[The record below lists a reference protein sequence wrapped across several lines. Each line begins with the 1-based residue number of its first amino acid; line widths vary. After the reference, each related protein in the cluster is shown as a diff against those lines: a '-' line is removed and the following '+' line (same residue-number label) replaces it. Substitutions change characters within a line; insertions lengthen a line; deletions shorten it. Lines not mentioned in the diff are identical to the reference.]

1 MKKKIRFKR
10 GISLITLV
18 ITIVVIIILAASVIL
33 TLGSNNPIERAK
45 EARRLSDKAQMEE
58 KMNILKAQ
66 LMLKNELEGG
76 KTLGDMLVED
86 GTISQDELENG
97 GLINEDEDIIFISDA
112 SGLRKLSENVNNGID
127 YSKKSIYLINN
138 IDLGCTF
145 DETTGELLSGE
156 EFVPIGGRD
165 VTASTEFSQE
175 SYKKAFN
182 GEFDGN
188 SYKITNLYINRNQDG
203 KLCSGLF
210 GYVYKD
216 GVVSNVTIE
225 NSYISG
231 FYDTGSIVGINVG
244 KIKNCINKATVNA
257 NMLTGGIA
265 GRSTGTIED
274 CINYGNISTTSEQT
288 GGIVGNIG
296 NVNSKTPIVSGCKN
310 YGKIIS
316 SSKHVGG
323 IAGGAWDSTCKIYN
337 CENYGDVGEEKENYE
352 NVGGIAGV
360 AYCEIRN
367 CVNNGTISGNQDVGG
382 ICGATKYKG
391 GELTSISRGQNNG
404 SVFASYARVGG
415 IVGIAES
422 NIEECINYG
431 SITLK
436 GEKAWYG
443 VAGIAGCVA
452 SSAVDL
458 SVERCVNHG
467 KVNMYIAS
475 FNDYSYRTQQ
485 IAGIVANAGMF
496 KNSGK
501 TAYITDCYNTG
512 DISVFGNACVQ
523 IPCGIVNWGRNYVI
537 ENCYNVGEFYNE
549 SANSARGIVI
559 SYDADYKHDVIN
571 CYWLTPSMAA
581 YGNSNTNDGATPKS
595 DEEFKNLADSLGENY
610 KNDTKNVNNG
620 YPILSWE
627 SN

>member
-33 TLGSNNPIERAK
+33 TLGSNNPIEKAK

-66 LMLKNELEGG
+66 LILKNGLEGG
-76 KTLGDMLVED
+76 KTLGEMLVED

-225 NSYISG
+225 DSYISG

-257 NMLTGGIA
+257 NKLTGGIA

-274 CINYGNISTTSEQT
+274 CINYGNINTTSGQT

-296 NVNSKTPIVSGCKN
+296 NVNSNPPIVSGCEN

-316 SSKHVGG
+316 SSNYVGG
-323 IAGGAWDSTCKIYN
+323 IVGGAWDSTCKIYN

-352 NVGGIAGV
+352 NVGGILGV
-360 AYCEIRN
+360 TYGEIQN
-367 CVNNGTISGNQDVGG
+367 CINNGTISGKNNVGG
-382 ICGATKYKG
+382 ICGITIYKNG
-391 GELTSISRGQNNG
+391 NISSTMRCQNNG
-404 SVFASYARVGG
+404 IIIATCSVVGG
-415 IVGIAES
+415 IIGRSSGGNVT
-422 NIEECINYG
+422 ECVNYG
-431 SITLK
+431 DVTLK
-436 GEKAWYG
+436 GDIAHYG
-443 VAGIAGCVA
+443 VSGIVGMMTA
-452 SSAVDL
+452 SSIDL
-458 SVERCVNHG
+458 TVERCVNHG
-467 KVNMYIAS
+467 KVSMYIAS
-475 FNDYSYRTQQ
+475 GNDYKTQQ
-485 IAGIVANAGMF
+485 ISGIVANAGMDA
-496 KNSGK
+496 NSGK
-501 TAYITDCYNTG
+501 TAYITNCYNTG
-512 DISVFGNACVQ
+512 DISVFGNSYVQ

-581 YGNSNTNDGATPKS
+581 YGNANTNDGATPKS

>member
-97 GLINEDEDIIFISDA
+97 GLINEYEDIIFISDA

-156 EFVPIGGRD
+156 EFIPIGGRD
-165 VTASTEFSQE
+165 VTSSIEFSQQ

-257 NMLTGGIA
+257 NKLTGGIA

-274 CINYGNISTTSEQT
+274 CINYGNINTVSSQT

-296 NVNSKTPIVSGCKN
+296 NVHSNPPIVSGCEN

-316 SSKHVGG
+316 SSNYVGG
-323 IAGGAWDSTCKIYN
+323 IVGGAWDSSCRVYN
-337 CENYGDVGEEKENYE
+337 CKNYGNVGEEKENYE
-352 NVGGIAGV
+352 NVGGILGV
-360 AYCEIRN
+360 TYGEIQN
-367 CVNNGTISGNQDVGG
+367 CINNGIISGKNNVGG
-382 ICGATKYKG
+382 ICGITIYKNG
-391 GELTSISRGQNNG
+391 TISSTMRCQNNG
-404 SVFASYARVGG
+404 TIIATCSVAGGIIGKSSGGNVTECVNYGEVTLKGDIAHYGVSG
-415 IVGIAES
+415 IVGMM
-422 NIEECINYG
+422 
-431 SITLK
+431 T
-436 GEKAWYG
+436 
-443 VAGIAGCVA
+443 A
-452 SSAVDL
+452 SSIDL
-458 SVERCVNHG
+458 TVERCVNHG
-467 KVNMYIAS
+467 KVSMYIAS
-475 FNDYSYRTQQ
+475 GNDYRTQQ
-485 IAGIVANAGMF
+485 ISGIVANAGMDA
-496 KNSGK
+496 NSGK

-512 DISVFGNACVQ
+512 DISVFENAYVQ

-537 ENCYNVGEFYNE
+537 ENCYNVGELYNE

-581 YGNSNTNDGATPKS
+581 YGNANTNDGATPKS

>member
-1 MKKKIRFKR
+1 MKKIVNSKK

-18 ITIVVIIILAASVIL
+18 ITIVVIIILAAAVIL
-33 TLGSNNPIERAK
+33 TLGNNNPIEKAK
-45 EARRLSDKAQMEE
+45 EARRIHNKAQMEE

-112 SGLRKLSENVNNGID
+112 SGLRKLSENVNNGTD
-127 YSKKSIYLINN
+127 YSKKSIYLIND

-156 EFVPIGGRD
+156 EFVPIGGTG
-165 VTASTEFSQE
+165 VTAEEEEFSQ
-175 SYKKAFN
+175 SVSPKAFN

-203 KLCSGLF
+203 KFCNGLF

-231 FYDTGSIVGINVG
+231 FYDTGSIVGINIG

-257 NMLTGGIA
+257 NKLTGGIA

-288 GGIVGNIG
+288 GGIVGNIDFG
-296 NVNSKTPIVSGCKN
+296 SLIIVSGCKN

-316 SSKHVGG
+316 SSKRVGG
-323 IAGGAWDSTCKIYN
+323 IVGAAWEKAYTKIYN
-337 CENYGDVGEEKENYE
+337 CENYGDVGEDKENYNE
-352 NVGGIAGV
+352 VGGIVGTTYGEV
-360 AYCEIRN
+360 KN
-367 CVNNGTISGNQDVGG
+367 CKNNGLISGKSDIGG
-382 ICGATKYKG
+382 ICGITKYKG
-391 GELTSISRGQNNG
+391 GELTSISRCQNNG
-404 SVFASYARVGG
+404 SVLASYFRVGG
-415 IVGIAES
+415 IVGLAGS
-422 NIEECINYG
+422 NIVECINYG
-431 SITLK
+431 SVTLK
-436 GEKAWYG
+436 GEKAWFG
-443 VAGIAGCVA
+443 VAGIVGCVT
-452 SSAVDL
+452 SSVVDL

-467 KVNMYIAS
+467 KVSMYIVS
-475 FNDYSYRTQQ
+475 GNDHKTQQ
-485 IAGIVANAGMF
+485 ISGIVANAGM
-496 KNSGK
+496 KANSGK

-512 DISVFGNACVQ
+512 DISVFGNAYAQ
-523 IPCGIVNWGRNYVI
+523 TPCGIVNWGLNYVI
-537 ENCYNVGEFYNE
+537 TNCYNIGEFYNE

-581 YGNSNTNDGATPKS
+581 YGNANTNDGATPKS
-595 DEEFKNLADSLGENY
+595 DEELKNLSDSLGENY

>member
-18 ITIVVIIILAASVIL
+18 ITIVVIIILAAAVVL
-33 TLGSNNPIERAK
+33 TLGSNNPIEKAK

-66 LMLKNELEGG
+66 LMLKNGLEGG

-165 VTASTEFSQE
+165 VTPSIEFSQE

-257 NMLTGGIA
+257 NKLTGGIA

-274 CINYGNISTTSEQT
+274 CINYGNINTASSQT

-296 NVNSKTPIVSGCKN
+296 NVHSNPPIVSGCEN

-316 SSKHVGG
+316 SSNYVGG
-323 IAGGAWDSTCKIYN
+323 IVGGAWDSSCKVYN
-337 CENYGDVGEEKENYE
+337 CKNYGNVGEEKENYE
-352 NVGGIAGV
+352 NVGGILGV
-360 AYCEIRN
+360 TYGEIQN
-367 CVNNGTISGNQDVGG
+367 CINDGIISGKNNVGG
-382 ICGATKYKG
+382 ICGITIYKNG
-391 GELTSISRGQNNG
+391 TISSTMRCQNNG
-404 SVFASYARVGG
+404 TIIATCSVAGGIIGKSSGGNVTECVNYGDVTLKGNIAHYGVSG
-415 IVGIAES
+415 IVGMM
-422 NIEECINYG
+422 
-431 SITLK
+431 T
-436 GEKAWYG
+436 
-443 VAGIAGCVA
+443 A
-452 SSAVDL
+452 SSIDL
-458 SVERCVNHG
+458 TVERCVNHG
-467 KVNMYIAS
+467 KVSMYIAS
-475 FNDYSYRTQQ
+475 GNDYRTQQ
-485 IAGIVANAGMF
+485 ISGIVANAGMDA
-496 KNSGK
+496 NSGK

-512 DISVFGNACVQ
+512 DISVFGNAYVQ

-537 ENCYNVGEFYNE
+537 ENCYNVGELYNE

-581 YGNSNTNDGATPKS
+581 YGNANTNDGATPKS

>member
-33 TLGSNNPIERAK
+33 TLGSNNPIEKAK

-76 KTLGDMLVED
+76 KTLGEMLVED

-225 NSYISG
+225 DSYISG

-257 NMLTGGIA
+257 NKLTGGIA

-274 CINYGNISTTSEQT
+274 CINYGNINTTSNQT
-288 GGIVGNIG
+288 GGIVGNIDIG
-296 NVNSKTPIVSGCKN
+296 SPIVSGCKN
-310 YGKIIS
+310 YGNVTS
-316 SSKHVGG
+316 DSNYVGG
-323 IAGGAWDSTCKIYN
+323 IVGGAWENAHTKIYN
-337 CENYGDVGEEKENYE
+337 CENYGNIGEDKENY
-352 NVGGIAGV
+352 NKVGGIVGTTYGEV
-360 AYCEIRN
+360 KN
-367 CVNNGTISGNQDVGG
+367 CKNSGLISGKSDIGG
-382 ICGATKYKG
+382 ICGITNYKG
-391 GELTSISRGQNNG
+391 GELTSISRCQNNG
-404 SVFASYARVGG
+404 SVFASYAHVGG
-415 IVGIAES
+415 IVGVTAT
-422 NIEECINYG
+422 NIIECINYG
-431 SITLK
+431 DVTLK
-436 GEKAWYG
+436 GDEAWYG
-443 VAGIAGCVA
+443 VAGITGRMM
-452 SSAVDL
+452 SSIADL
-458 SVERCVNHG
+458 TVEKCINRG
-467 KVNMYIAS
+467 KINMYIAS
-475 FNDYSYRTQQ
+475 GNRYKTQQ
-485 IAGIVANAGMF
+485 ISGIVANAGMVEE
-496 KNSGK
+496 SGK

-512 DISVFGNACVQ
+512 DISVFGNAYAQ
-523 IPCGIVNWGRNYVI
+523 TPCGIVNWGRNYVI
-537 ENCYNVGEFYNE
+537 TNCYNIGEFYNE
-549 SANSARGIVI
+549 STGTARGIVI

-581 YGNSNTNDGATPKS
+581 YGNANTNDGATPKS
-595 DEEFKNLADSLGENY
+595 AEEFKNLADSLGENY

>member
-18 ITIVVIIILAASVIL
+18 ITIVVIIILAAAVVL
-33 TLGSNNPIERAK
+33 TLGSNNPIEKAK

-66 LMLKNELEGG
+66 LMLKNGLEGG

-165 VTASTEFSQE
+165 VTSSIEFSQE

-257 NMLTGGIA
+257 NKLTGGIA

-274 CINYGNISTTSEQT
+274 CINYGNINTASSQT

-296 NVNSKTPIVSGCKN
+296 NVHSNPPIVSG
-310 YGKIIS
+310 
-316 SSKHVGG
+316 
-323 IAGGAWDSTCKIYN
+323 
-337 CENYGDVGEEKENYE
+337 CENYGDVTLKGD
-352 NVGGIAGV
+352 IAHYGV
-360 AYCEIRN
+360 
-367 CVNNGTISGNQDVGG
+367 S
-382 ICGATKYKG
+382 
-391 GELTSISRGQNNG
+391 
-404 SVFASYARVGG
+404 G
-415 IVGIAES
+415 IVGMM
-422 NIEECINYG
+422 
-431 SITLK
+431 T
-436 GEKAWYG
+436 
-443 VAGIAGCVA
+443 A
-452 SSAVDL
+452 SSIDL
-458 SVERCVNHG
+458 TVERCVNHG
-467 KVNMYIAS
+467 KVSMYIAS
-475 FNDYSYRTQQ
+475 GNDYRTQQ
-485 IAGIVANAGMF
+485 ISGIVANAGMDA
-496 KNSGK
+496 NSGK

-512 DISVFGNACVQ
+512 DISVFGNAYVQ

-537 ENCYNVGEFYNE
+537 ENCYNVGELYNE

-581 YGNSNTNDGATPKS
+581 YGNANTNDGATPKS
-595 DEEFKNLADSLGENY
+595 DEELKNLSDSLGENY

>member
-1 MKKKIRFKR
+1 MKKKIKFKR

-18 ITIVVIIILAASVIL
+18 ITIVVIIILAAAVIL
-33 TLGSNNPIERAK
+33 TLGSNNPIEKAK
-45 EARRLSDKAQMEE
+45 EAKRLSDKAQMEE

-156 EFVPIGGRD
+156 EFIPIGGRD
-165 VTASTEFSQE
+165 VTSSIEFSQE

-244 KIKNCINKATVNA
+244 KIKNCINKANVNA
-257 NMLTGGIA
+257 NKLTGGIA

-316 SSKHVGG
+316 SSRHVGG
-323 IAGGAWDSTCKIYN
+323 IVGGAWDSTCNIYN
-337 CENYGDVGEEKENYE
+337 CENYGDVGEDKENY
-352 NVGGIAGV
+352 NKVGGIVGTTYGEV
-360 AYCEIRN
+360 KN
-367 CVNNGTISGNQDVGG
+367 CKNNGLISGKSDIGG
-382 ICGATKYKG
+382 ICGTTKYKAG
-391 GELTSISRGQNNG
+391 DLASISRCQNNG
-404 SVFASYARVGG
+404 SVFASYAHVGG

-436 GEKAWYG
+436 GEEAWYG
-443 VAGIAGCVA
+443 VAGIVGRVM

-458 SVERCVNHG
+458 SVERCVNRG
-467 KVNMYIAS
+467 KISMYIVGG
-475 FNDYSYRTQQ
+475 NEEKTQQ
-485 IAGIVANAGMF
+485 ISGIVANAGMVAE
-496 KNSGK
+496 SGK
-501 TAYITDCYNTG
+501 TAYITDCYNVGEIYIIGSVYGQTG
-512 DISVFGNACVQ
+512 S
-523 IPCGIVNWGRNYVI
+523 GIVCAGRNFIVK
-537 ENCYNVGEFYNE
+537 NCYNVGEFYNE
-549 SANSARGIVI
+549 STNSARGIVV
-559 SYDADYKHDVIN
+559 SYETDYKHDVIN

-581 YGNSNTNDGATPKS
+581 YGNANTNDGATPKS
-595 DEEFKNLADSLGENY
+595 DEEFKNLAGSLGENY